1 VKTTPIQKPARILL
15 WTSLIV
21 AAATAW
27 SAVSARRTTPL
38 IVPTVSAEEVF
49 KYLREG
55 RKVIFIDAR
64 EGAEYNE
71 SHIPGA
77 LNLSLRELEQMGPR
91 GRELLGDPDLVVAYC
106 LKDFRGFEVARALQ
120 GLGVTVASTLSE
132 QGING
137 WKQRGL
143 PVTQAGTTGDSEVE
157 RALAACVESAALCG
171 ASK

>member
-1 VKTTPIQKPARILL
+1 MWVC
-15 WTSLIV
+15 LIV
-21 AAATAW
+21 TAATAW
-27 SAVSARRTTPL
+27 AASTARHSPL
-38 IVPTVSAEEVF
+38 IIPTVSADEVF
-49 KYLREG
+49 QHLREG

-64 EGAEYNE
+64 EGEEYTE

-77 LNLSLRELEQMGPR
+77 LNLSLRELEQMGSR

-137 WKQRGL
+137 WKHRGL
-143 PVTQAGTTGDSEVE
+143 PVTQASNKGDSEVE
-157 RALAACVESAALCG
+157 RAFSACVESAALCG
-171 ASK
+171 AAK